1 MDPTQ
6 GALRNP
12 TAAPTPVTPTSQTH
26 DPGQGGSA
34 HSCATRRRSGARR
47 WGKELMATQ
56 VYGTVRWPHVTDSYG
71 AIHRKDTEQ
80 DAATEND
87 SRKCRLCRG
96 TCGHPPWNSNPPEQ
110 GEEMAWLTAQNRGG
124 PVRQTPYRWMA
135 GERRREMTETRPQV
149 SSRLNAGSRLN
160 CRCKR
165 TENLRRRGRS
175 GENPATKSSA
185 PSSRGRVRSADHLNH
200 RPVLSS

>member
-71 AIHRKDTEQ
+71 AIHRKDTKQ

-96 TCGHPPWNSNPPEQ
+96 TCGHPLWNSNPPEQ
-110 GEEMAWLTAQNRGG
+110 GEEMAWLTAQNGGTGEADAIQVDGWGEKKGNDGDKASGQQPPQRGV
-124 PVRQTPYRWMA
+124 PTELPLQTHRKPTPQ
-135 GERRREMTETRPQV
+135 GQKRRE
-149 SSRLNAGSRLN
+149 SSHEVIGSRLP
-160 CRCKR
+160 R
-165 TENLRRRGRS
+165 
-175 GENPATKSSA
+175 PSA
-185 PSSRGRVRSADHLNH
+185 VS
-200 RPVLSS
+200 